1 MPRSE
6 SEGLAPSLGMRRAV
20 LAGLLAAMLV
30 LVGCGGGGD
39 DTAAPADSTKYCAA
53 VRSGQASLS
62 GDVQD
67 PTAAQAAVSAFDQ
80 LEASAP
86 ATIKADVRT
95 VAQLV
100 DKIAAADPSDKEG
113 IANLFAA
120 ALDPS
125 FLAAS
130 KRMQQFTQQQCGID
144 LGGATPSLTTP

>member
-1 MPRSE
+1 
-6 SEGLAPSLGMRRAV
+6 MRRLVAT
-20 LAGLLAAMLV
+20 ALLGATLTLV
-30 LVGCGGGGD
+30 AGCGGGGD
-39 DTAAPADSTKYCAA
+39 DTAAPVDSTKYCDA
-53 VRSGQASLS
+53 VRTGQASLS

-67 PTAAQAAVSAFDQ
+67 PQAAQAAVIAFDE

-95 VAQLV
+95 VAQLI

-113 IANLFAA
+113 IADLFAA

-130 KRMQQFTQQQCGID
+130 NRMRQFTQQQCGID